1 MGADATSRGGQRE
14 RRAYT
19 PRTVGSVTQELVH
32 YGLALLFLLVAVE
45 SAGVPLPGETALIT
59 AALLAQPNQ
68 DHHFSIVAV
77 IAVAALAAIVGDN
90 VGYVLGRYGG
100 RTLLERWGP
109 IARYADRSLPPAERF
124 FARHG
129 GKSVFF
135 GRFVA
140 VLRVTVA
147 WLAGITHMPWWRFFL
162 YNAAGGILWA
172 TSVGLLAYWAGK
184 TVADA
189 VSRYG
194 LYAVVA
200 LAVLVV
206 VAFFARRWWR
216 RRHPAEVAPTDL
228 EA

>member
-1 MGADATSRGGQRE
+1 
-14 RRAYT
+14 
-19 PRTVGSVTQELVH
+19 VTQELVH

-45 SAGVPLPGETALIT
+45 SAGVPLPGETSLIA
-59 AALLAQPNQ
+59 AALLAQPSQ
-68 DHHFSIVAV
+68 QHHFSIVAV

-90 VGYVLGRYGG
+90 VGYALGRYGG

-124 FARHG
+124 FTRHG

-147 WLAGITHMPWWRFFL
+147 WLAGITRMPWWRFFL

-172 TSVGLLAYWAGK
+172 TTIGLLAYWAGR

-194 LYAVVA
+194 LYAVVV
-200 LAVLVV
+200 LAVLAVV
-206 VAFFARRWWR
+206 VFFGRRWWR
-216 RRHPAEVAPTDL
+216 RRRAAETATDV
-228 EA
+228 EG